1 MGVVRKQ
8 VYLDFDGV
16 FVRNEN
22 PFIGAEIEHAVR
34 VVKRLMDMG
43 HYLILVTMRQDELLD
58 DATRWLNDRGIR
70 MTFINGNPMYE
81 TGSRKIYSHLII
93 DDHCCGIPLV
103 YHPVDKSKKPFIDWP
118 AVEKILENGGYL

>member
-1 MGVVRKQ
+1 MIVPKQ
-8 VYLDFDGV
+8 IYIDFDGV

-22 PFIGAEIEHAVR
+22 PYIGTEVEHAVR
-34 VVKRLMDMG
+34 VVHRLMDAG

-58 DATRWLNDRGIR
+58 DAIRWLKEKGVVMNF
-70 MTFINGNPMYE
+70 TNCNPMYE

-103 YHPVDKSKKPFIDWP
+103 KHPIDKSKRPFVDWLK
-118 AVEKILENGGYL
+118 VEKILEEGGYL